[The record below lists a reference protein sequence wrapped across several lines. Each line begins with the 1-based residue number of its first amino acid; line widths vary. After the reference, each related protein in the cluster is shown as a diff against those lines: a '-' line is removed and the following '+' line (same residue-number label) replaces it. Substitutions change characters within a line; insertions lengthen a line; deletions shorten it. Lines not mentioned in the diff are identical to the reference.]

1 MTFEAEKAWAMET
14 GARSRG
20 TGYGVNLEI
29 RNSGFR

>member
-20 TGYGVNLEI
+20 TEYGVNLEV
-29 RNSGFR
+29 RNSGLR